1 MHSKRTWWPVFLVS
15 GFALVTIS
23 LSSVRAQNLP
33 PPGAYQPIPNFT
45 GVGAGLQF
53 RESINDRFSGAQPIF
68 PLLVAPSFA
77 NLPAEQDGLLVYC
90 QDCKRATPCV
100 NGGGGAWAVGTRGQ
114 WSCSPGALET
124 SLNANGNKITSLANG
139 TNAGDA
145 ISFGQT
151 SGGDLAGSLPNP
163 TVATVL
169 GGKTPLYSGQTG
181 AQINTLA
188 GARGDG
194 SDAINAIN
202 VNGTLNVKAFGAKGD
217 GTTDDTVALQT
228 AAASCNGPTVT
239 LPAGIYKHSVPLA
252 YNCPNGDI
260 GGAPFSGI
268 NGGLPGQPAT
278 TLSQTYDGPSVI
290 MEAPASN
297 NITLASPIIGSSGN
311 SLSMSGN
318 YNGNME
324 LNLRDTAQMNWNGLS
339 AFTVEGFFKITA
351 AAPFDAFFVSA
362 QGGAAGHPEG
372 GMFQNGLSP
381 LTNGIGSGT
390 NSICTFGIGLN
401 GSNQIG
407 AFAAIGGTT
416 FRLASTTAVS
426 LNTVYYVALQY
437 DGSNI
442 QLWLTTPGA
451 ALGTPVA
458 TQAATGTVTMTP
470 FEDISMPGINDGFHA
485 FLNEQPVSPIGSVQS
500 WRFSKASRGYTNT
513 TTAPSANLAS
523 DGNTSLLLN
532 FPSTC
537 TSIGQANCSPDNMVE
552 VSGPNGG
559 NVYLPVHGGNE
570 ANSVNATSIHDL
582 YLNGGG
588 LYSNWCVNCM
598 WSRIEVSAARE
609 EAFDC
614 NDNCF
619 QTTWDH
625 LHAISPS
632 IGFDAGESAHDM
644 VLIRPF
650 ADDPTIGIFGGNWN
664 AVITEPEVT
673 DRGDIVLPFFFSVFK
688 GVIDEDVLDV
698 EAGNTNY
705 LTSAYIQNSWG
716 PVVFNGGMMLSLNN
730 NAAVYYDPYYGI
742 SYAPHFVGTLF
753 ANVGG
758 SSPSFEVHQVAP
770 TGPAIGNSTPRQVVF
785 DDTTSIAPYSD
796 GNYVVSPCM
805 GVITLA
811 AGAGTFTAACVHADS
826 VCSCNEAHTCTV
838 ATPSA
843 GSVGITGTGTDA
855 VQVAC
860 Q

>member
-1 MHSKRTWWPVFLVS
+1 MHSKWTWWPVFSVS
-15 GFALVTIS
+15 VIALVTIF
-23 LSSVRAQNLP
+23 LSNVDAQNLP

-53 RESINDRFSGAQPIF
+53 RESINNRFSGVQPIF
-68 PLLVAPSFA
+68 PLLVGPSFA

-90 QDCKRATPCV
+90 RDCKRATPCV

-114 WSCSPGALET
+114 WSCSSGALED

-151 SGGDLAGSLPNP
+151 
-163 TVATVL
+163 
-169 GGKTPLYSGQTG
+169 G
-181 AQINTLA
+181 AQINTLL
-188 GARGDG
+188 GAKGDG
-194 SDAINAIN
+194 SDAITAFN
-202 VNGTLNVKAFGAKGD
+202 VNGTLNAKAFGAKGD

-239 LPAGIYKHSVPLA
+239 IPAGTYKHSVPLA

-278 TLSQTYDGPSVI
+278 TLTQSYDGPSVI

-297 NITLASPIIGSSGN
+297 NITLASPIVGSSGN
-311 SLSMSGN
+311 SYSMSGN
-318 YNGNME
+318 YNGSIS
-324 LNLRDTAQMNWNGLS
+324 LNLRDTAQMNWNGLPS
-339 AFTVEGFFKITA
+339 FTVEGFFKITA
-351 AAPFDAFFVSA
+351 ASSFDAFFVLA

-372 GMFQNGLSP
+372 GMFQNGLAP

-401 GSNQIG
+401 TSNQIG

-416 FRLASTTAVS
+416 FRVASTTTVS

-437 DGSNI
+437 DGANI
-442 QLWLTTPGA
+442 KLWLTTPGA
-451 ALGTPVA
+451 ALGAPVA

-470 FEDISMPGINDGFHA
+470 FEDIAMPGINDGFHG
-485 FLNEQPVSPIGSVQS
+485 FLNMAPVSPNGSVQS
-500 WRFSKASRGYTNT
+500 WRFSNTSRGYTNT
-513 TTAPSANLAS
+513 TTAPGADLPS
-523 DGNTSLLLN
+523 DNNTSLLLN
-532 FPSTC
+532 FPSMC

-552 VSGPNGG
+552 GVSGNGL
-559 NVYLPVHGGNE
+559 NVYLPAHGNNE
-570 ANSVNATSIHDL
+570 ANSVNAASIHDL
-582 YLNGGG
+582 YLSGGG
-588 LYSNWCVNCM
+588 IYSNWCVNCV
-598 WSRIEVSAARE
+598 WSRIEVAGPRE

-614 NDNCF
+614 NENCF

-625 LHAISPS
+625 LHAVSPS
-632 IGFDAGESAHDM
+632 IAFDFGESAHD
-644 VLIRPF
+644 VLLIRPF

-673 DRGDIVLPFFFSVFK
+673 DRGDIVLPFWFSIFK
-688 GVIDEDVLDV
+688 GVIDKDVLDV
-698 EAGNTNY
+698 EGGNTNY

-716 PVVFNGGMMLSLNN
+716 PVVFNGGLMVSLNN
-730 NAAVYYDPYYGI
+730 NPAVYYDPYYGV
-742 SYAPHFVGTLF
+742 SYAPHFVGTVF
-753 ANVGG
+753 ANVAG
-758 SSPSFEVHQVAP
+758 SAPSVEVHQVAP
-770 TGPAIGNSTPRQVVF
+770 TGAAIGNSTPRQVIF
-785 DDTTSIAPYSD
+785 DDTTNIAPYSD
-796 GNYVVSPCM
+796 GNYVVSPCI

-811 AGAGTFTAACVHADS
+811 AGAGTFTAACVHTTSA
-826 VCSCNEAHTCTV
+826 CSCNASHACTV
-838 ATPSA
+838 GTPGQ
-843 GSVGITGTGTDA
+843 GSVGITGTGTDP